1 MSADLPVFPR
11 GAIALDNGDL
21 VQVVNVKVDQKRAGT
36 KIQHTLRVQ
45 GAGVVLGNLE
55 TNASWEFV
63 TPEGG
68 AERDYYSML
77 RTGKVK
83 KVRVKVPGETFAI
96 IGVVHGRGM
105 ELPVDDAIKGTIEF
119 MGKTET

>member
-1 MSADLPVFPR
+1 MADQPIFPR

-21 VQVVNVKVDQKRAGT
+21 VQVVSVKIDQKRAGT
-36 KIQHTLRVQ
+36 KQVHTLRQ
-45 GAGVVLGNLE
+45 PQAGIVLGNEE
-55 TNASWEFV
+55 TTASWEFV
-63 TPEGG
+63 NPEGG
-68 AERDYYSML
+68 MERDYYKML

-83 KVRVKVPGETFAI
+83 KVRIKVPGETFAI
-96 IGVVHGRGM
+96 VGVVHGRSL